1 MNILLWALQMILSIK
16 LLTVTLNHAIAP
28 DDAKMQPGVRRFG
41 AARRPLLILVG
52 LLALLGAA
60 GLLLPGLDWLAAQ
73 LPWTAGL
80 VAVFLLLS
88 MGFHLAAR
96 DDPKLWVSLIL
107 STMAA
112 FLAYGRLVLAP
123 L

>member
-1 MNILLWALQMILSIK
+1 MNIFLWALQIILAIK
-16 LLTVTLNHAIAP
+16 LLTVTFNHTFFP
-28 DDAKMQPGVRRFG
+28 DETKMQPGVRRFG

-52 LLALLGAA
+52 MLALLGAA
-60 GLLLPGLDWLAAQ
+60 GLLLPAVGVLTSQ

-80 VAVFLLLS
+80 VVGFLFIS

-96 DDPKLWVSLIL
+96 EHPKLWVSLIL
-107 STMAA
+107 CVMAA
-112 FLAYGRLVLAP
+112 FLAYGRLVLSP

>member
-1 MNILLWALQMILSIK
+1 MNILLWALQIILAIK

-60 GLLLPGLDWLAAQ
+60 GLLLPGLGWLAAQ

-80 VAVFLLLS
+80 VGLFLLIS

>member
-1 MNILLWALQMILSIK
+1 MNIFLWALQIILAIK
-16 LLTVTLNHAIAP
+16 LLSVTLNHAIAP
-28 DDAKMQPGVRRFG
+28 DDAKMQPGVQRFG

-52 LLALLGAA
+52 TLALLGAA
-60 GLLLPGLDWLAAQ
+60 GLLVPGVGWLAAQ

-80 VAVFLLLS
+80 VALFLFIS

-96 DDPKLWVSLIL
+96 DDPRLWVSLIL
-107 STMAA
+107 GALAA
-112 FLAYGRLVLAP
+112 FLAYGRLVLYP

>member
-1 MNILLWALQMILSIK
+1 MNIFLWALQVILAIK

-28 DDAKMQPGVRRFG
+28 DDAKMQPGIRRFG

-60 GLLLPGLDWLAAQ
+60 GLLVPGLGWLVAQ

-80 VAVFLLLS
+80 VAVFLFIS

-96 DDPKLWVSLIL
+96 DDPKLWVRLIL
-107 STMAA
+107 CAMAA
-112 FLAYGRLVLAP
+112 FIAYGRLEIAHV
-123 L
+123 